1 MLFGGDAGTPIAGQQ
16 GFAQF
21 QPNLMDTDAYQPE
34 VGLYNQDVFTQH
46 QHMSPQHQYSPTAPH
61 QYNMPPQK
69 NPTPTRPPAMLKARA
84 AELKAQLLKGKEAR
98 AGSATPPVPAAAAVA
113 RHNASADASSSL
125 HGSPKT
131 PSTATEPHDQDVND
145 LIAQYSVSKPT
156 ASAQTKDQ
164 NSDTTTM
171 TTNTPQGSIIPSSSA
186 KSQESSLGSPI
197 KVPKPP
203 PNGISSV
210 HAMVKANQ
218 TRHASNGSISEG
230 EILEDTPK
238 KPSPPTEPRQRQPTS
253 KPETI
258 GDELTRIMDNQL
270 AKNSNGSGARDDSP
284 PRRAPPSNPRSYS
297 QRGYDERRD
306 ESQPRS
312 DKRGSYQP
320 DHKPER
326 KSASEFEKDPYQRR
340 SSRDESY
347 HRPDSNNVQKREET
361 KAANPQKLST
371 LDDVLAHDEDLKE
384 WLEITGYHNAPYRD
398 KILSRRRALAR
409 LDAERKKLLADI
421 EADERSG
428 LPPTPGPQTSVSS
441 MLPPPIPNKVGPQT
455 EITIS
460 PTEKME
466 ESKGD
471 KLIPIKRAHSDV
483 DDGRDGGF
491 SGKIARID
499 DRGPRIKDE
508 DDYDHRRPRSSG
520 SSAQRWQPTDHRD
533 ERSPPRHRYDDDRD
547 SRDRGDSRDRNISPG
562 RRAFESRPPA
572 RSTSFGT
579 DDSRYRDRDEHQERD
594 KRPFVSVGGY
604 RGRAFDPNYRGRGRG
619 RGRGDYQSREF
630 QSHQQHDSK
639 SESSFGSRIANGK
652 PYKEQ
657 RGFDRGGKGDTRYF
671 IVKSYN
677 EENVLRCI
685 ADSVW
690 TTQAQNGSVF
700 KEAFES
706 CKNVILVFSINKSK
720 AFQGYARME
729 SLPGSVQRPAW
740 QESINWESAGAFK
753 VKWMVVCSTKFRRI
767 GHLKNALNEDQ
778 AVLIGKDGQEIEENC
793 GLGLIE
799 LIHEEVREALI
810 AWRHSDEKGPWED
823 YR

>member
-1 MLFGGDAGTPIAGQQ
+1 MWQNNGFGTGPDSPFRLSFNQNDMLFGGDAGTPIAGQQ
-16 GFAQF
+16 GFPQF
-21 QPNLMDTDAYQPE
+21 QRNLMDADAYQPE

-61 QYNMPPQK
+61 QYNTLPQN

-98 AGSATPPVPAAAAVA
+98 AGSATPPVPTAAAVA
-113 RHNASADASSSL
+113 RQNASADASSSL

-131 PSTATEPHDQDVND
+131 PSTATETHDQDVND

-164 NSDTTTM
+164 NSEPTTM
-171 TTNTPQGSIIPSSSA
+171 TTNTAQGSIIPSSSA
-186 KSQESSLGSPI
+186 KSQESSLESPI
-197 KVPKPP
+197 KVPNPP
-203 PNGISSV
+203 PNGISAV

-218 TRHASNGSISEG
+218 SRHASNGSISEG

-253 KPETI
+253 KPATI
-258 GDELTRIMDNQL
+258 GDELTRTMDNQL
-270 AKNSNGSGARDDSP
+270 SKNSNGSGARDDSP
-284 PRRAPPSNPRSYS
+284 PRRAPPLNPRSYS

-306 ESQPRS
+306 ESQPRP
-312 DKRGSYQP
+312 DRRGNYQP

-340 SSRDESY
+340 SSRDENY

-361 KAANPQKLST
+361 KAAYPQKLST
-371 LDDVLAHDEDLKE
+371 LDDVLTHDEDLKE

-409 LDAERKKLLADI
+409 LDAERKRLLADI

-441 MLPPPIPNKVGPQT
+441 MLPPPIPNKVGPQNET
-455 EITIS
+455 TTL
-460 PTEKME
+460 PTEKMD
-466 ESKGD
+466 ESKSD
-471 KLIPIKRAHSDV
+471 RLNPIKRAHSDV

-491 SGKIARID
+491 SGKIARIG

-508 DDYDHRRPRSSG
+508 DDYDHHRPRSSG
-520 SSAQRWQPTDHRD
+520 SSAQRWQSTDHRD
-533 ERSPPRHRYDDDRD
+533 ERSPPIIGMMTIATHEIEVTVEIGTFHLAAGHLRA
-547 SRDRGDSRDRNISPG
+547 G
-562 RRAFESRPPA
+562 RQLDLQVLEQTTRVIEIEM
-572 RSTSFGT
+572 STKSETSDHF
-579 DDSRYRDRDEHQERD
+579 
-594 KRPFVSVGGY
+594 
-604 RGRAFDPNYRGRGRG
+604 
-619 RGRGDYQSREF
+619 REL

-753 VKWMVVCSTKFRRI
+753 VKWMVVCSTKFHRI

-799 LIHEEVREALI
+799 LIHEEAREALI

>member
-1 MLFGGDAGTPIAGQQ
+1 MTLFGGGSGTPMAGQQ

-21 QPNLMDTDAYQPE
+21 QANLMDTDAYQPE
-34 VGLYNQDVFTQH
+34 VGLYNQDVFTQS
-46 QHMSPQHQYSPTAPH
+46 QHMSPQHQYSPTGPH
-61 QYNMPPQK
+61 QYNNLPQN

-98 AGSATPPVPAAAAVA
+98 AGSATPPVPTAAAVP
-113 RHNASADASSSL
+113 RQNAPTDASSSL
-125 HGSPKT
+125 QGSPKT
-131 PSTATEPHDQDVND
+131 PSTATETHDQDVND

-156 ASAQTKDQ
+156 ASAKNKDQ
-164 NSDTTTM
+164 NSEPTTT
-171 TTNTPQGSIIPSSSA
+171 TNLPQESMIHSSSA

-197 KVPKPP
+197 KVTKPP
-203 PNGISSV
+203 PNGVSAV
-210 HAMVKANQ
+210 HAMVKSNQ
-218 TRHASNGSISEG
+218 NRHASNGSISEG
-230 EILEDTPK
+230 EILEDSPK
-238 KPSPPTEPRQRQPTS
+238 KPSPPTEPKQRQPTS
-253 KPETI
+253 KPATL
-258 GDELTRIMDNQL
+258 GDESARKMDDRP
-270 AKNSNGSGARDDSP
+270 AKNSHISGSRDDSP
-284 PRRAPPSNPRSYS
+284 PRRAPPSNPRGYS
-297 QRGYDERRD
+297 QRSYDDRRD
-306 ESQPRS
+306 EPQPRS
-312 DKRGSYQP
+312 ERRGSYQP

-326 KSASEFEKDPYQRR
+326 KPASESEKDTYQRR
-340 SSRDESY
+340 SSRDEGY
-347 HRPDSNNVQKREET
+347 HRPDVNSVQKREET
-361 KAANPQKLST
+361 NKAAKPQKLST
-371 LDDVLAHDEDLKE
+371 LEDVLAHDEDLKE

-428 LPPTPGPQTSVSS
+428 LPPTGPQTSASS
-441 MLPPPIPNKVGPQT
+441 MLPPPIPNKVGSHN
-455 EITIS
+455 ESTIS
-460 PTEKME
+460 PTETID
-466 ESKGD
+466 ESKSD
-471 KLIPIKRAHSDV
+471 RSIPGKRARSDV

-491 SGKIARID
+491 SGKIARTD
-499 DRGPRIKDE
+499 ERGPRIKEE

-520 SSAQRWQPTDHRD
+520 PGAHRWQSTDHRD
-533 ERSPPRHRYDDDRD
+533 ERSPPRHRYDDDRG

-579 DDSRYRDRDEHQERD
+579 DDSHHRDRVEHQERD

-619 RGRGDYQSREF
+619 RGRGDYPSREF
-630 QSHQQHDSK
+630 QSQHDAK
-639 SESSFGSRIANGK
+639 SESVGSRIANGK
-652 PYKEQ
+652 PYRDQ

-671 IVKSYN
+671 IVKSFN

-700 KEAFES
+700 KKAFES
-706 CKNVILVFSINKSK
+706 CKNVILVFSINKSR

-729 SLPGSVQRPAW
+729 SLPGSVESPAW

-753 VKWMVVCSTKFRRI
+753 VKWMVVCSTRFHRI
-767 GHLKNALNEDQ
+767 GHLKNALNENQ

-799 LIHEEVREALI
+799 LIHEEVQEAMI